1 MYWAAAIAPCSIAEI
16 THVCDSRSAVTVIT
30 KFTWIAIVACHLIA
44 FGARRDYTAFAT
56 EQLLTDLTNI
66 IFATALSA
74 KEIHAFIACKFL
86 QAILIHP
93 ILYFATPADVPNT
106 LRIVENNSTIYPSS
120 G

>member
-16 THVCDSRSAVTVIT
+16 THVCDSRSAVVTKNFVTVIT

-44 FGARRDYTAFAT
+44 FGACLDYPAFAT

-74 KEIHAFIACKFL
+74 KGIHA
-86 QAILIHP
+86 
-93 ILYFATPADVPNT
+93 
-106 LRIVENNSTIYPSS
+106 NSM
-120 G
+120 

>member
-44 FGARRDYTAFAT
+44 FGARLDYTAFAT

-74 KEIHAFIACKFL
+74 KGIHA
-86 QAILIHP
+86 
-93 ILYFATPADVPNT
+93 
-106 LRIVENNSTIYPSS
+106 NSM
-120 G
+120 